1 MYVDKGNPQYDP
13 GHKIMLQPEDYL
25 EVLQK
30 NGISFYCGVPDSLL
44 KHICACITDTLDA
57 QDHIITANEGAA
69 VGLAIGYHLGTGKVP
84 LIYMQNSGLG
94 NVVNPLMSLA
104 SPEVYGVPLVL
115 LIGWRGRPG
124 VKDEPQHVHQGRITE
139 AMLES
144 MDIPTYTLSK
154 DIENAGEE
162 TKAAINKASE
172 TNGPVALLVK
182 KGTFDS
188 YEMTSNFPDFPLE
201 REEAIIQIANH
212 MENNAAVV
220 CTTGMPSRELFEHRA
235 RTGARHETDFLTV
248 GGMGHAS
255 QIALGMAMQQP
266 HRQIYCIDGDGAA
279 LMHMGSLAISGAN
292 AGSNFTHLIVN
303 NGAHESVGGQPTV
316 GHDVDFPAIASAC
329 GYAHAVRV
337 KTADQLEAELTNSKT
352 TDGPVF
358 IEVVVKTGHR
368 ADIGRPTTTPAQN
381 KEALMAFLKS

>member
-1 MYVDKGNPQYDP
+1 
-13 GHKIMLQPEDYL
+13 MLSPADYL
-25 EVLQK
+25 GVLQN

-44 KHICACITDTLDA
+44 KHICACITEKLDSK
-57 QDHIITANEGAA
+57 DHIITANEGAA
-69 VGLAIGYHLGTGKVP
+69 VGLAIGYHLASGEVP
-84 LIYMQNSGLG
+84 LVYMQNSGLG

-104 SPEVYGVPLVL
+104 SPEVYGVPLVML
-115 LIGWRGRPG
+115 VGWRGRPG
-124 VKDEPQHVHQGRITE
+124 VKDEPQHVHQGRVTE

-144 MDIPTYTLSK
+144 MDIPTFILSEDLETAEKTTK
-154 DIENAGEE
+154 DAIL
-162 TKAAINKASE
+162 KARQS
-172 TNGPVALLVK
+172 NGPVALLVK

-188 YEMTSNFPDFPLE
+188 YKMASNFPDFPLE
-201 REEAIIQIANH
+201 REEAIIQIADH
-212 MENNAAVV
+212 MEENAAVV

-266 HRQIYCIDGDGAA
+266 NRPIYCIDGDGAA

-316 GHDVDFPAIASAC
+316 GLDIDFPAIAKAC
-329 GYAHAVRV
+329 GYAHTVRV
-337 KTADQLEAELTNSKT
+337 ETAEQLNSELSNSKT
-352 TDGPVF
+352 VNGPVF

-368 ADIGRPTTTPAQN
+368 ADIGRPTTTPAEN
-381 KEALMAFLKS
+381 KAALMAFLKG